1 MQNFKVSNNL
11 TEYLNQL
18 DWNNKLAVATSLERV
33 RNDRLLSKSV
43 YCFDESNNIQTYPL
57 KIFMRKGFNLQ
68 KKLDRFIE
76 YTIENGVIVKWT
88 RKNTFRSFVEERRI
102 QMDYDEVKAEIFKFF
117 VPVILGVSLGA
128 FVIMVFEVIVHTKV
142 HSHGSAKLWRYI
154 QMMIDPERY
163 FLLYDFAY

>member
-1 MQNFKVSNNL
+1 M
-11 TEYLNQL
+11 TGYLNQL

-33 RNDRLLSKSV
+33 RNDRPLSKSV

-57 KIFMRKGFNLQ
+57 KIFVRKGFNLQ

-76 YTIENGVIVKWT
+76 YTIENGVIVRWI
-88 RKNTFRSFVEERRI
+88 RKNKFRSFVEERRVQI
-102 QMDYDEVKAEIFKFF
+102 DKVTAEIFKFF
-117 VPVILGVSLGA
+117 VPVILGVFLGA

-163 FLLYDFAY
+163 FLLNGFAY